1 MILIRIFKNSIDPR
15 EAYGFFIAVSNSN
28 LSLLRHLLCNIFVF
42 IFYFLA
48 LYLVSSRIDYL
59 KICSLVQSTRWSSSK
74 TPYNFKQWIRSIA
87 LILPLSADD
96 RCGAK
101 LLDDLRSVWIGP
113 PEQRKCFV
121 VSIIPL
127 WHRGHAYILLSF
139 CVKKGK
145 FCGR

>member
-59 KICSLVQSTRWSSSK
+59 KICSLVQSTR
-74 TPYNFKQWIRSIA
+74 
-87 LILPLSADD
+87 
-96 RCGAK
+96 
-101 LLDDLRSVWIGP
+101 
-113 PEQRKCFV
+113 
-121 VSIIPL
+121 
-127 WHRGHAYILLSF
+127 
-139 CVKKGK
+139 
-145 FCGR
+145 